1 MGGFKRRAKSL
12 RNGVHRANAVV
23 QGGTSA
29 HLKLQTQPRR
39 ALRLLRVLVRRLLHR
54 DRGVFRR
61 LLRGVRAGG
70 IESVARGA
78 RFAVESSSSSVGRS
92 TCGLRGRR
100 SKPDAGRRESGENVR
115 TSEDRRSTNARTGS
129 RGTWSDAMRRVILKK
144 RRSPRE
150 RDRMRTIARWNAP
163 APRAGTPRVE
173 SRPPPSRVRAPS
185 SRLRAPTRL
194 PRPP

>member
-39 ALRLLRVLVRRLLHR
+39 ALRLLRVLVRRLLRR

-185 SRLRAPTRL
+185 SRLRALTRL